1 MGGGCPPLLS
11 LQHSR
16 DGWRAERTPHYQCS
30 MIVGGTAGTGT
41 VMKKW
46 KSDSRSGGSLQEVVK
61 VVDQIRP

>member
-1 MGGGCPPLLS
+1 MMMGGGCPPLLS

-30 MIVGGTAGTGT
+30 MIVGGTAGT

-46 KSDSRSGGSLQEVVK
+46 KSDSRSGSLQEVVK